1 LTGADLHLH
10 SLHSDGEWAPA
21 ELVEAAFRAG
31 LAAVAL
37 TDHDTV
43 GGLPEMQAEGAAS
56 GIEVVTGVEISTWLE
71 GDLHLLGYGF
81 DPADAALAR
90 TLAWAREGRLERAR
104 RMTGRLAELGVPV
117 GWELVLAEAGGSA
130 IGRPHVARALV
141 AAGHAAST
149 REAFDRWLGDGK
161 PACIEK
167 VRLPPEEAISL
178 LHRAGGVAVA
188 AHPAVAGV
196 GERLDA
202 LVAAGLDGV
211 EVVHTLHG
219 ADEVREFGRYADER
233 GLVKTGGSD
242 FHGPRGGA
250 TVGAASI
257 PDGWMD
263 ALRERIAERRRAAH
277 AGAGRTGESHG

>member
-1 LTGADLHLH
+1 MH
-10 SLHSDGEWAPA
+10 SYHSDGEWTPK
-21 ELVEAAFRAG
+21 ELVDAAVRAG

-43 GGLPEMQAEGAAS
+43 SGVAEMQAAGAAA
-56 GIEVVTGVEISTWLE
+56 GIEVLAGVEISTWLE
-71 GDLHLLGYGF
+71 ADLHLLGYGF
-81 DPADAALAR
+81 DPEDGALAE
-90 TLAWAREGRLERAR
+90 TLARAREGRVERAL

-117 GWELVLAEAGGSA
+117 PWERVLAESAGSA

-167 VRLPPEEAISL
+167 VRITPEDAIEL

-188 AHPAVAGV
+188 AHPSVAGV
-196 GERLDA
+196 SGRLDA

-219 ADEVREFGRYADER
+219 ANEVREFAEYADAH

-242 FHGPRGGA
+242 FHGPYGGV

-263 ALRERIAERRRAAH
+263 ELRDRIAERRRAAL
-277 AGAGRTGESHG
+277 AGARRTKGSHG